1 MIGNQDPSVFLV
13 QHMVKDLTNL
23 AECLGKSIDDVTM
36 IMHEILKRMRLS
48 TVS

>member
-13 QHMVKDLTNL
+13 QHMIKDLADL
-23 AECLGKSIDDVTM
+23 AECLGKSIDNATM
-36 IMHEILKRMRLS
+36 IMHKILRRMRLS